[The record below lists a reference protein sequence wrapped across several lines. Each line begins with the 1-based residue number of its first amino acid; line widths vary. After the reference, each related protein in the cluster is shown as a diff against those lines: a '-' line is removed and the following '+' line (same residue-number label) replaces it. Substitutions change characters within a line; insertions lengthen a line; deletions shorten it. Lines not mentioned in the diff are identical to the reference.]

1 MTIKGGGGLGH
12 VVHIHVCRLPFGVS
26 VNLHLSMVELP
37 SAMKLVCSLLH
48 PTYE

>member
-1 MTIKGGGGLGH
+1 MTIKGETWSRGTYS
-12 VVHIHVCRLPFGVS
+12 RLAFGVS